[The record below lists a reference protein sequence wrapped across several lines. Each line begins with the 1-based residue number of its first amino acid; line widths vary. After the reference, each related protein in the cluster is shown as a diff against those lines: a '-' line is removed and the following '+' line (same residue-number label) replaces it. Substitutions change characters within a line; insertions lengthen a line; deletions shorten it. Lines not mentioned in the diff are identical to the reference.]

1 MAFQK
6 TNRGSNRFSTDM
18 LHDASL
24 LIVDDEKNTRDGLAL
39 AFSDKF
45 EVFTAENPEEALRL
59 MDDRALSFDV
69 ILTDLRMGR
78 DSGLAV
84 VQRALRLPNKP
95 ACILMTAYGTVETAV
110 EAMKQGAY
118 DFVAKPV
125 SLEKLEC
132 LVARAMADRQ
142 STKVTATAATPSLLG
157 TSPAFRKLMQKIQRV
172 APAKTTVL
180 ITGET
185 GTGKELAAHQLHA
198 LSLRADK
205 TFVPVHC
212 AALPSHLL
220 ESELFGHE
228 RGAFT
233 GALQRHIGWF
243 ESADK
248 GTLFLDEIGEIPL
261 NVQVKLLRFL
271 ETKSVERLGSTQ
283 SIPLDVRLVCATN
296 RNLPN
301 EIKAGRF
308 REDLYYR
315 LNVVELH
322 LPPLRERTVD
332 IELLLRHYL
341 NFFAKENRLPTPKI
355 SDEVLPILQR
365 YLWPGNVRELRNFA
379 ENTVIM
385 HAGRTLEAGDLDPK
399 FTAAVVPASSSSSMM
414 VLSPANEKAQL
425 AAALTKTRGNR
436 SEAARLLNMSRRTFY
451 RKLEKF
457 GLL

>member
-1 MAFQK
+1 
-6 TNRGSNRFSTDM
+6 M

-59 MDDRALSFDV
+59 MTDKALSFDV

-78 DSGLAV
+78 DSGLTV
-84 VQRALRLPNKP
+84 VQRALRLPSKP

-132 LVARAMADRQ
+132 LVARAMADRR
-142 STKVTATAATPSLLG
+142 SAEAVETAATPFAMLG
-157 TSPAFRKLMQKIQRV
+157 TSPAFRELMQKIQRV

-315 LNVVELH
+315 LNVVEL
-322 LPPLRERTVD
+322 
-332 IELLLRHYL
+332 
-341 NFFAKENRLPTPKI
+341 
-355 SDEVLPILQR
+355 
-365 YLWPGNVRELRNFA
+365 
-379 ENTVIM
+379 
-385 HAGRTLEAGDLDPK
+385 
-399 FTAAVVPASSSSSMM
+399 
-414 VLSPANEKAQL
+414 
-425 AAALTKTRGNR
+425 
-436 SEAARLLNMSRRTFY
+436 
-451 RKLEKF
+451 
-457 GLL
+457 

>member
-1 MAFQK
+1 
-6 TNRGSNRFSTDM
+6 M

-59 MDDRALSFDV
+59 MDDKTLSFDI

-78 DSGLAV
+78 DSGLTV

-118 DFVAKPV
+118 DFIAKPV

-132 LVARAMADRQ
+132 LVSRAMADRQ
-142 STKVTATAATPSLLG
+142 SAKAVATAAMPFELLG
-157 TSPAFRKLMQKIQRV
+157 TSPTFRELMQKIQRV
-172 APAKTTVL
+172 ALAKTTVL

-322 LPPLRERTVD
+322 LPPLRERTED
-332 IELLLRHYL
+332 IELLLRHYV
-341 NFFAKENRLPTPKI
+341 NVFAKENHLPAPKI
-355 SDEVLPILQR
+355 SDEVLSILQR
-365 YLWPGNVRELRNFA
+365 YLWPGNIRELRNFA
-379 ENTVIM
+379 ESTVIM

-425 AAALTKTRGNR
+425 TAALTKTRGNR
-436 SEAARLLNMSRRTFY
+436 SEAARLLNMPRRTFY

>member
-1 MAFQK
+1 
-6 TNRGSNRFSTDM
+6 M

-39 AFSDKF
+39 AFSQKF

-59 MDDRALSFDV
+59 MDDKALSFDV

-78 DSGLAV
+78 DSGLTV

-142 STKVTATAATPSLLG
+142 SAKVVATAATPFAMLG
-157 TSPAFRKLMQKIQRV
+157 TSSAFRELMQKIQRV

-296 RNLPN
+296 RNLTN

-315 LNVVELH
+315 LNVVELR
-322 LPPLRERTVD
+322 LPPLRERTED
-332 IELLLRHYL
+332 IEVLLKHYL
-341 NFFAKENRLPTPKI
+341 NFFAKENRLSMPKI
-355 SDEVLPILQR
+355 SDDVLSILQR
-365 YLWPGNVRELRNFA
+365 YLWPGNIRELRNFA

-399 FTAAVVPASSSSSMM
+399 FTAAVSTPPVAATTSVSGVVVPAIPTPTTF
-414 VLSPANEKAQL
+414 SPENEKAQL
-425 AAALTKTRGNR
+425 AAALAETRGNR
-436 SEAARLLNMSRRTFY
+436 SEAARLLNMPRRTFY

>member
-1 MAFQK
+1 
-6 TNRGSNRFSTDM
+6 M

-59 MDDRALSFDV
+59 MDDKALSFDV
-69 ILTDLRMGR
+69 ILTDLCMGR
-78 DSGLAV
+78 DSGLTV

-142 STKVTATAATPSLLG
+142 SAKVVENAATPFAMLG
-157 TSPAFRKLMQKIQRV
+157 TSPAFRELMQKIQRV

-243 ESADK
+243 ESANK

-271 ETKSVERLGSTQ
+271 EAKSVERLGSTQ

-315 LNVVELH
+315 LNVVELR
-322 LPPLRERTVD
+322 LPPLRERTED
-332 IELLLRHYL
+332 IEVLLRHYL
-341 NFFAKENRLPTPKI
+341 NFFAKENHLPMPKI
-355 SDEVLPILQR
+355 SDDALSILQH
-365 YLWPGNVRELRNFA
+365 YLWPGNIRELRNFA

-399 FTAAVVPASSSSSMM
+399 FTAAVSMSPVAAATTASAVVTRDVPT
-414 VLSPANEKAQL
+414 LTIFSPGNEKAQL
-425 AAALTKTRGNR
+425 TAALAKTRGNR
-436 SEAARLLNMSRRTFY
+436 SEAARLLNMPRRTFY

>member
-1 MAFQK
+1 
-6 TNRGSNRFSTDM
+6 M

-39 AFSDKF
+39 AFSQKF

-59 MDDRALSFDV
+59 MDEKALSFDV

-78 DSGLAV
+78 DSGLTV

-142 STKVTATAATPSLLG
+142 SAKVVATAATPFAMLG
-157 TSPAFRKLMQKIQRV
+157 TSSAFRELMQKIQRV

-315 LNVVELH
+315 LNVVELR
-322 LPPLRERTVD
+322 LPPLRERTED
-332 IELLLRHYL
+332 IEVLLKHYL
-341 NFFAKENRLPTPKI
+341 NFFAKENHLPTPKI
-355 SDEVLPILQR
+355 SDDALSILQR
-365 YLWPGNVRELRNFA
+365 YLWPGNIRELRNFA

-385 HAGRTLEAGDLDPK
+385 HAGRMLEAGDLDPK
-399 FTAAVVPASSSSSMM
+399 FTAAVSTPPVAATTSVSGVVVPAIPTPTTF
-414 VLSPANEKAQL
+414 SPENEKAQL
-425 AAALTKTRGNR
+425 AAALAKTRGNR
-436 SEAARLLNMSRRTFY
+436 SEAARLLNMPRRTFY

>member
-1 MAFQK
+1 
-6 TNRGSNRFSTDM
+6 M

-39 AFSDKF
+39 AFSQKF

-59 MDDRALSFDV
+59 MDDKALSFDV

-78 DSGLAV
+78 DSGLTV

-110 EAMKQGAY
+110 KAMKQGAY

-132 LVARAMADRQ
+132 LVARAMADRKA
-142 STKVTATAATPSLLG
+142 TKAVETATTPFAMLG
-157 TSPAFRKLMQKIQRV
+157 TSSAFRELMQKIQRV

-185 GTGKELAAHQLHA
+185 GTGKELVAHQLHA

-243 ESADK
+243 ESANK

-283 SIPLDVRLVCATN
+283 SILLDVRLVCATN

-315 LNVVELH
+315 LNVVELR
-322 LPPLRERTVD
+322 LPPLRERTED
-332 IELLLRHYL
+332 IEVLLKHYL
-341 NFFAKENRLPTPKI
+341 NFFAKENHLPTPKI
-355 SDEVLPILQR
+355 SDDALSILQC
-365 YLWPGNVRELRNFA
+365 YLWPGNIRELRNFA

-399 FTAAVVPASSSSSMM
+399 FTAAVSMSPVAVATTASAVVTRDVPT
-414 VLSPANEKAQL
+414 LTTFSPGNEKAQL
-425 AAALTKTRGNR
+425 TAALAKTRGNR

>member
-1 MAFQK
+1 
-6 TNRGSNRFSTDM
+6 M

-59 MDDRALSFDV
+59 MDEKALSFDV

-78 DSGLAV
+78 DSGLTV

-142 STKVTATAATPSLLG
+142 SAKGVATAATPFAMLG
-157 TSPAFRKLMQKIQRV
+157 TSSAFRELMQKIQRV

-248 GTLFLDEIGEIPL
+248 GTLFLDEIGEIPI

-301 EIKAGRF
+301 EMKAGRF

-322 LPPLRERTVD
+322 LPPLRERTGD
-332 IELLLRHYL
+332 IEVLLKHYL

-355 SDEVLPILQR
+355 SNDVLSILQR
-365 YLWPGNVRELRNFA
+365 YLWPGNIRELRNFA

-399 FTAAVVPASSSSSMM
+399 FTAAVSTTASVVVAPVVSSVTTM
-414 VLSPANEKAQL
+414 SPVSEKAQL
-425 AAALTKTRGNR
+425 AAALAKTRGNR
-436 SEAARLLNMSRRTFY
+436 SEAARLLNMPRRTFY

>member
-1 MAFQK
+1 
-6 TNRGSNRFSTDM
+6 M

-59 MDDRALSFDV
+59 MDDKALSFDV

-78 DSGLAV
+78 DSGLTV

-142 STKVTATAATPSLLG
+142 SAKVTATAATPFAMLG
-157 TSPAFRKLMQKIQRV
+157 TSSAFRELMQKIQRV

-301 EIKAGRF
+301 EIKAGHF

-315 LNVVELH
+315 LNVVELR
-322 LPPLRERTVD
+322 LPPLRERTED
-332 IELLLRHYL
+332 IALLLRHYL
-341 NFFAKENRLPTPKI
+341 NFFAKENSLPTPKF
-355 SDEVLPILQR
+355 SGEVLSILQR

-379 ENTVIM
+379 ENAVIM
-385 HAGRTLEAGDLDPK
+385 HAGRMLEAGDLDPK
-399 FTAAVVPASSSSSMM
+399 FTAAVATPPAAVSTTASAVVNRDVPTPTTF
-414 VLSPANEKAQL
+414 SPENEKAQL
-425 AAALTKTRGNR
+425 AAALAKTRGNR
-436 SEAARLLNMSRRTFY
+436 SEAARLLNMPRRTFY

>member
-1 MAFQK
+1 
-6 TNRGSNRFSTDM
+6 M
-18 LHDASL
+18 LQNASL

-59 MDDRALSFDV
+59 MADKTLSFDV

-78 DSGLAV
+78 DSGLTV

-142 STKVTATAATPSLLG
+142 SAKVVEIAATPFAMLG
-157 TSPAFRKLMQKIQRV
+157 TSSAFRELMQKIQRV

-315 LNVVELH
+315 LNVVELR
-322 LPPLRERTVD
+322 LPPLRERTED
-332 IELLLRHYL
+332 IEVLLKHYL
-341 NFFAKENRLPTPKI
+341 NFFAKENHLPTPKI
-355 SDEVLPILQR
+355 PDDVLSILQR
-365 YLWPGNVRELRNFA
+365 YLWPGNIRELRNFA

-385 HAGRTLEAGDLDPK
+385 HAGRMLEARDLDPK
-399 FTAAVVPASSSSSMM
+399 FTAAVSTSPVITATTASSFVNRDVPS
-414 VLSPANEKAQL
+414 LTTFSPENEKAQL
-425 AAALTKTRGNR
+425 AAALAKTRGNR
-436 SEAARLLNMSRRTFY
+436 SEAARLLNMPRRTFY

>member
-1 MAFQK
+1 
-6 TNRGSNRFSTDM
+6 M

-59 MDDRALSFDV
+59 MDDKALSFDV

-78 DSGLAV
+78 DSGLTV

-142 STKVTATAATPSLLG
+142 SAKITATAATPFEMLG
-157 TSPAFRKLMQKIQRV
+157 TSSAFRELMQKIQRV

-180 ITGET
+180 IMGET

-205 TFVPVHC
+205 TFVPIHC

-243 ESADK
+243 ESANK

-315 LNVVELH
+315 LNVVELR
-322 LPPLRERTVD
+322 LPPLRERTED
-332 IELLLRHYL
+332 IAVLLKHYL
-341 NFFAKENRLPTPKI
+341 NFFAKENHLPTPRI
-355 SDEVLPILQR
+355 ADDVLSILQR

-385 HAGRTLEAGDLDPK
+385 HSGHTLEAGDLDPK
-399 FTAAVVPASSSSSMM
+399 FTAAVSMSSVATATTASAVVTRDVPT
-414 VLSPANEKAQL
+414 LTTFSPENEKAQL
-425 AAALTKTRGNR
+425 AAALAKTRGNR
-436 SEAARLLNMSRRTFY
+436 SEAARLLNMPRRTFY

>member
-1 MAFQK
+1 
-6 TNRGSNRFSTDM
+6 M

-39 AFSDKF
+39 AFSQKF

-59 MDDRALSFDV
+59 MDDKALSFDV

-78 DSGLAV
+78 DSGLTV

-142 STKVTATAATPSLLG
+142 SAKVVATAATPFAMLG
-157 TSPAFRKLMQKIQRV
+157 TSSAFRELMQKIQRV

-315 LNVVELH
+315 LNVVELR
-322 LPPLRERTVD
+322 LPPLRERTED
-332 IELLLRHYL
+332 IEVLLKHYL
-341 NFFAKENRLPTPKI
+341 NFFAKENRLSMPKI
-355 SDEVLPILQR
+355 SDDVLSILQR
-365 YLWPGNVRELRNFA
+365 YLWPGNIRELRNFA

-399 FTAAVVPASSSSSMM
+399 FTAAVSTPPVAATTSVSGVVVPAIPTPTTF
-414 VLSPANEKAQL
+414 SPENEKAQL
-425 AAALTKTRGNR
+425 AAALAETRGNR
-436 SEAARLLNMSRRTFY
+436 SEAARLLNMPRRTFY

>member
-1 MAFQK
+1 
-6 TNRGSNRFSTDM
+6 M

-59 MDDRALSFDV
+59 MDDKALSFDV

-78 DSGLAV
+78 DSGLTV

-132 LVARAMADRQ
+132 LVTRAMADRQ
-142 STKVTATAATPSLLG
+142 SAKVTATAATPFAMLG
-157 TSPAFRKLMQKIQRV
+157 TSSAFRELMQKIQRV

-198 LSLRADK
+198 LSLCADK

-243 ESADK
+243 ESANK

-315 LNVVELH
+315 LNVVELR
-322 LPPLRERTVD
+322 LPPLRECTED
-332 IELLLRHYL
+332 IEVLLKHYL
-341 NFFAKENRLPTPKI
+341 NFFAKENHLPTPRI
-355 SDEVLPILQR
+355 ADDVLSILQR

-385 HAGRTLEAGDLDPK
+385 HAGRMLEAGDLDPK
-399 FTAAVVPASSSSSMM
+399 FTAAVSMSPVAAATTASAVVTRDVPT
-414 VLSPANEKAQL
+414 LTTFSPGNEKAQL
-425 AAALTKTRGNR
+425 TAALAKTRGNR
-436 SEAARLLNMSRRTFY
+436 SEAARLLNMPRRTFY

>member
-1 MAFQK
+1 M
-6 TNRGSNRFSTDM
+6 S
-18 LHDASL
+18 HDASL

-59 MDDRALSFDV
+59 MDGTIAFDV

-78 DSGLAV
+78 DSGLTV

-142 STKVTATAATPSLLG
+142 SSSTPKTVAMSPAWLG
-157 TSPAFRKLMQKIQRV
+157 TSSAFRELMQKLQRV

-205 TFVPVHC
+205 SFVPVHC

-322 LPPLRERTVD
+322 LPPLRERIED
-332 IELLLRHYL
+332 IELLLQHYV
-341 NFFAKENRLPTPKI
+341 NVFAQENHLPAPKI
-355 SDEVLPILQR
+355 SSNVLSILQR
-365 YLWPGNVRELRNFA
+365 YIWPGNIRELRNFA
-379 ENTVIM
+379 ENAVLM
-385 HAGRTLEAGDLDPK
+385 HAGRTLEETDLDPK
-399 FTAAVVPASSSSSMM
+399 FTASVATPTDAVSSELTTVSVPQKD
-414 VLSPANEKAQL
+414 EKTYIAE
-425 AAALTKTRGNR
+425 ALVKTHGNR
-436 SEAARLLNMSRRTFY
+436 SEAARLLNMPRRTFY

>member
-1 MAFQK
+1 
-6 TNRGSNRFSTDM
+6 M

-59 MDDRALSFDV
+59 MDDKALSFDV

-78 DSGLAV
+78 DSGLTV

-142 STKVTATAATPSLLG
+142 SAKAVETAATPFAMLG
-157 TSPAFRKLMQKIQRV
+157 TSPAFRELMQKIQRV

-243 ESADK
+243 ESANK

-322 LPPLRERTVD
+322 LPPLRERTED
-332 IELLLRHYL
+332 IEVLLKHYL
-341 NFFAKENRLPTPKI
+341 NFFAKENHLPTPKI
-355 SDEVLPILQR
+355 SDDVLSILQR
-365 YLWPGNVRELRNFA
+365 YLWPGNIRELRNFA

-385 HAGRTLEAGDLDPK
+385 HSGHTLEAGDLDPK
-399 FTAAVVPASSSSSMM
+399 FTAAVSTPPVAATTSVSGVVVPAIPTPTAF
-414 VLSPANEKAQL
+414 SPENEKAQL
-425 AAALTKTRGNR
+425 AAALAKTRGNR
-436 SEAARLLNMSRRTFY
+436 SEAARLLNMPRRTFY

>member
-1 MAFQK
+1 
-6 TNRGSNRFSTDM
+6 M

-59 MDDRALSFDV
+59 MDDKALSFDV

-78 DSGLAV
+78 NSGLTV

-132 LVARAMADRQ
+132 LVARAMADRKA
-142 STKVTATAATPSLLG
+142 TKVVEPAATPFEMLG
-157 TSPAFRKLMQKIQRV
+157 TSPAFRELMQKIQRV

-205 TFVPVHC
+205 AFVPVHC

-243 ESADK
+243 ESANK

-271 ETKSVERLGSTQ
+271 ETKCVERLGSTQ

-322 LPPLRERTVD
+322 LPPLRERTED
-332 IELLLRHYL
+332 IGMLLRHYL
-341 NFFAKENRLPTPKI
+341 NFFAKENSLPPPKI
-355 SDEVLPILQR
+355 ADDVLSILQR
-365 YLWPGNVRELRNFA
+365 YLWPGNIRELRNFT
-379 ENTVIM
+379 ENAVIM
-385 HAGRTLEAGDLDPK
+385 HAGHTLEAGDLDPK
-399 FTAAVVPASSSSSMM
+399 FTAVATPPVAAATTASAVVVPAIPTATT
-414 VLSPANEKAQL
+414 LSPANEKAQL
-425 AAALTKTRGNR
+425 AAALAKTRGNR
-436 SEAARLLNMSRRTFY
+436 SEAARLLNMPRRTFY

>member
-1 MAFQK
+1 
-6 TNRGSNRFSTDM
+6 M

-39 AFSDKF
+39 AFSQKF

-59 MDDRALSFDV
+59 MDEKALSFDV

-78 DSGLAV
+78 DSGLTV

-142 STKVTATAATPSLLG
+142 SAKVVATAATPFAMLG
-157 TSPAFRKLMQKIQRV
+157 TSSAFLELMQKIQRV

-315 LNVVELH
+315 LNVVELR
-322 LPPLRERTVD
+322 LPPLRERTED
-332 IELLLRHYL
+332 IEVLLKHYL
-341 NFFAKENRLPTPKI
+341 NFFAKENHLPTPKI
-355 SDEVLPILQR
+355 SDDALSILQR
-365 YLWPGNVRELRNFA
+365 YLWPGNIRELRNFA

-385 HAGRTLEAGDLDPK
+385 HAGRMLEAGDLDPK
-399 FTAAVVPASSSSSMM
+399 FTAAVSTPPVAATTSVSGVVVPAIPTPTTF
-414 VLSPANEKAQL
+414 SPENEKAQL
-425 AAALTKTRGNR
+425 AAALAKTRGNR
-436 SEAARLLNMSRRTFY
+436 SEAARLLNMPRRTFY

>member
-1 MAFQK
+1 
-6 TNRGSNRFSTDM
+6 M

-59 MDDRALSFDV
+59 MDEKALSFDV

-78 DSGLAV
+78 DSGLTV

-142 STKVTATAATPSLLG
+142 SAKVVATAATPFAMLG
-157 TSPAFRKLMQKIQRV
+157 TSPAFRELMQKIQRV

-301 EIKAGRF
+301 EMKAGRF

-322 LPPLRERTVD
+322 LPPLRERTED
-332 IELLLRHYL
+332 IEVLLKHYL

-355 SDEVLPILQR
+355 SNDVLSLLQR
-365 YLWPGNVRELRNFA
+365 YLWPGNIRELRNFA

-399 FTAAVVPASSSSSMM
+399 FTAAVSMSPVAAATTASAAVPT
-414 VLSPANEKAQL
+414 LTTFSPENEKAQL
-425 AAALTKTRGNR
+425 AAALAKTRGNR
-436 SEAARLLNMSRRTFY
+436 SEAARLLNMPRRTFY

>member
-1 MAFQK
+1 
-6 TNRGSNRFSTDM
+6 M

>member
-1 MAFQK
+1 
-6 TNRGSNRFSTDM
+6 M

-39 AFSDKF
+39 AFSQKF

-59 MDDRALSFDV
+59 MDEKALSFDV

-78 DSGLAV
+78 DSGLTV

-142 STKVTATAATPSLLG
+142 SAKVVATAATPFAMLG
-157 TSPAFRKLMQKIQRV
+157 TSSAFRELMQKIQRV

-315 LNVVELH
+315 LNVVELR
-322 LPPLRERTVD
+322 LPPLRERTED
-332 IELLLRHYL
+332 IEVLLKHYL
-341 NFFAKENRLPTPKI
+341 NFFAKENHLPTPKI
-355 SDEVLPILQR
+355 SDDALSILQR
-365 YLWPGNVRELRNFA
+365 YLWPGNIRELRNFA

-385 HAGRTLEAGDLDPK
+385 HAGRTLEAGDLDSK
-399 FTAAVVPASSSSSMM
+399 FTAAVSTPPVAATTSVSGVVVPAIPTPTTF
-414 VLSPANEKAQL
+414 SPENEKAQL
-425 AAALTKTRGNR
+425 AAALAKTRGNR
-436 SEAARLLNMSRRTFY
+436 SEAARLLNMPRRTFY

>member
-1 MAFQK
+1 
-6 TNRGSNRFSTDM
+6 M

-59 MDDRALSFDV
+59 MDDKALSFDV

-78 DSGLAV
+78 DSGLTV

-157 TSPAFRKLMQKIQRV
+157 TSPAFLELMQKIQRV

-243 ESADK
+243 ESANK

-271 ETKSVERLGSTQ
+271 ETKSVERLGGTQ
-283 SIPLDVRLVCATN
+283 SIQLDVRLVCATN

-322 LPPLRERTVD
+322 LPPLRERTED
-332 IELLLRHYL
+332 IEVLLNHYL
-341 NFFAKENRLPTPKI
+341 NFFAKENHLPTPKI
-355 SDEVLPILQR
+355 SGEVLSILQR
-365 YLWPGNVRELRNFA
+365 YLWPGNIRELRNFA

-385 HAGRTLEAGDLDPK
+385 HAGRMLEAGDLDPK
-399 FTAAVVPASSSSSMM
+399 FTAAVSTTASVVVAPPVSS
-414 VLSPANEKAQL
+414 VTTISPVSEKAQL
-425 AAALTKTRGNR
+425 AAALAQTRGNR
-436 SEAARLLNMSRRTFY
+436 SEAARLLNMPRRTFY

>member
-1 MAFQK
+1 
-6 TNRGSNRFSTDM
+6 M

-39 AFSDKF
+39 AFSEKF

-59 MDDRALSFDV
+59 MDDKALAFDV

-78 DSGLAV
+78 DSGLTV

-142 STKVTATAATPSLLG
+142 SAKVVENAATPFAMLG
-157 TSPAFRKLMQKIQRV
+157 TSPAFRELMQKIQRV

-220 ESELFGHE
+220 E
-228 RGAFT
+228 
-233 GALQRHIGWF
+233 
-243 ESADK
+243 
-248 GTLFLDEIGEIPL
+248 
-261 NVQVKLLRFL
+261 
-271 ETKSVERLGSTQ
+271 
-283 SIPLDVRLVCATN
+283 
-296 RNLPN
+296 
-301 EIKAGRF
+301 
-308 REDLYYR
+308 
-315 LNVVELH
+315 
-322 LPPLRERTVD
+322 
-332 IELLLRHYL
+332 
-341 NFFAKENRLPTPKI
+341 
-355 SDEVLPILQR
+355 
-365 YLWPGNVRELRNFA
+365 
-379 ENTVIM
+379 
-385 HAGRTLEAGDLDPK
+385 
-399 FTAAVVPASSSSSMM
+399 
-414 VLSPANEKAQL
+414 
-425 AAALTKTRGNR
+425 
-436 SEAARLLNMSRRTFY
+436 
-451 RKLEKF
+451 
-457 GLL
+457 

>member
-1 MAFQK
+1 
-6 TNRGSNRFSTDM
+6 M

-59 MDDRALSFDV
+59 MDDKALSFDV

-78 DSGLAV
+78 DSGLTV

-142 STKVTATAATPSLLG
+142 SAKVVENAATPFAMLG
-157 TSPAFRKLMQKIQRV
+157 TSPAFRELMQKIQRV

-185 GTGKELAAHQLHA
+185 GTGKELAAHQLHT

-243 ESADK
+243 ESANK

-315 LNVVELH
+315 LNVVELR
-322 LPPLRERTVD
+322 LPPLRERTED
-332 IELLLRHYL
+332 IEVLLKHYL
-341 NFFAKENRLPTPKI
+341 NFFAKENHLPTPRVA
-355 SDEVLPILQR
+355 DDVLSILQR

-385 HAGRTLEAGDLDPK
+385 HSGHTLEAGDLDPK
-399 FTAAVVPASSSSSMM
+399 FTAAVSMSSVAATTTASAVVPA
-414 VLSPANEKAQL
+414 VPTVTTFSPENEKSQL
-425 AAALTKTRGNR
+425 AAALAKTRGNR
-436 SEAARLLNMSRRTFY
+436 SEAARLLNMPRRTFY